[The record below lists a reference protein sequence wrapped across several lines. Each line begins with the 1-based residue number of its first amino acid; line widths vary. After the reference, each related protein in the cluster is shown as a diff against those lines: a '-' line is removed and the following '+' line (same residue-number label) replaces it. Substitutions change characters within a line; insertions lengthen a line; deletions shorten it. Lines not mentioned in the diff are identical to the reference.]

1 MDPSSWLYENSI
13 HIACMNTQIHTIS
26 ICSKSQQRKDSL
38 RLTLLKYK
46 FLKLI
51 STLEIIFFW
60 AVGNTLEQKLEVLN
74 WIAI

>member
-1 MDPSSWLYENSI
+1 MDAQINSI
-13 HIACMNTQIHTIS
+13 P
-26 ICSKSQQRKDSL
+26 ICSKTQHRKDSL

-51 STLEIIFFW
+51 STLEIILLMRW
-60 AVGNTLEQKLEVLN
+60 TVSKTLERKLEVLN